1 MATIKEIITKIEGN
15 KSAPYYD
22 GVGEITIG
30 IGFNIE
36 KVSTSRNAV
45 FSSFPTSSLGMH
57 MKTSM

>member
-22 GVGEITIG
+22 GVGKITIG

-36 KVSTSRNAV
+36 SV
-45 FSSFPTSSLGMH
+45 FPRSQRPRWECI
-57 MKTSM
+57 